1 MNMRRAAP
9 RRLGALVLG
18 SALVASL
25 AAGPASNAAPSSS
38 APTNDC
44 PAVMPVADVTAGM
57 LGTGYTVS
65 RGTTPEPFDAEI
77 LGVYPD
83 AILPGRDLIMAEV
96 HSPAID
102 AVKGVWFGMSG
113 SPVYVAQGGTDK
125 LVGAVAWGF
134 SFGPSHV
141 IGLTAAEDMVDVLD
155 YGMSVRSPAQPTP
168 SRITLTDRM
177 RRTVARASQSTLAEV
192 PGTLAQLKMPVS
204 VSGVSGPGGERALRS
219 MQRHLNRRGASVRLY
234 AGASASPAAA
244 AAPADLVPGSNFA
257 AALSYGDLTFAGIGT
272 TTFQCNGFAM
282 AFGHP
287 FFFEGKTTIGANA
300 ANALTIYPDPV
311 FSPFKLATVGAN
323 VGTVDQD
330 RIAGIRADFSQPVPT
345 TPIDSTTTAENTGRT
360 QQGHTDVVLPQ
371 EIPFLAPYHEY
382 LQIVSAM
389 DQFSE
394 GSGEISWTLTGTK
407 ADGTPWELHR
417 SNKISSEYGIPY
429 EMVHEMEH
437 WLYRLAFQNFE
448 EVKFTGVDF
457 EQVTVREEVRQYAV
471 SKVLVSVNGKPYEK
485 TRSVRVRPGARLRLR
500 VTLNPYEETLSNRI
514 VELVVRVP
522 RGVRRDGSVRI
533 FGGPGHHTGIVG
545 KAASFDD
552 LLDKMS
558 SDPVNNRVAA
568 SLRIGRRTRNTDARR
583 LDTVVVG
590 GRSILVHIKGGRT
603 GGSAG

>member
-1 MNMRRAAP
+1 MNTRWAAP

-18 SALVASL
+18 SALIGSL
-25 AAGPASNAAPSSS
+25 AAAPGTSAAPSS
-38 APTNDC
+38 APGNTC
-44 PAVMPVADVTAGM
+44 PDVMPVAEVTAGM
-57 LGTGYTVS
+57 MGTGYTVS
-65 RGTTPEPFDAEI
+65 RGTTPDPFDAEI

-113 SPVYVAQGGTDK
+113 SPVYVTQGGTEK

-155 YGMSVRSPAQPTP
+155 YGMTVKSSARTSP
-168 SRITLTDRM
+168 SRIRLTQRM
-177 RRTVARASQSTLAEV
+177 RRTVAQASESTLAEV

-204 VSGVSGPGGERALRS
+204 VSGVSGPGGKRALRS

-234 AGASASPAAA
+234 AGASANPAAA

-300 ANALTIYPDPV
+300 ASALTIYPDPV

-330 RIAGIRADFSQPVPT
+330 RIAGIRADFSQPLPT

-417 SNKISSEYGIPY
+417 SNKISSEWGIPY

-437 WLYRLAFQNFE
+437 MLYRLAFQNFE
-448 EVKFTGVDF
+448 EVEFTGVDF
-457 EQVTVREEVRQYAV
+457 ETVTVRDEVRQYAV

-485 TRSVRVRPGARLRLR
+485 TRRIRVRPGARLRLR
-500 VTLNPYEETLSNRI
+500 VTLNPYEENLSKRT
-514 VELVVRVP
+514 VELAVRVP
-522 RGVRRDGSVRI
+522 RDARRDGVLRI

-545 KAASFDD
+545 KASSFDN
-552 LLDKMS
+552 LLRKMS
-558 SDPVNNRVAA
+558 SDPVNNRVAT
-568 SLRIGRRTRNTDARR
+568 SLRIGRRTRDTDAQR

-590 GRSILVHIKGGRT
+590 GKSILIRIKGGRT
-603 GGSAG
+603 GGGAG

>member
-1 MNMRRAAP
+1 MNTRRAAP

-18 SALVASL
+18 TALVASL
-25 AAGPASNAAPSSS
+25 ASAPATSAAPSSS
-38 APTNDC
+38 APGNDC
-44 PAVMPVADVTAGM
+44 PDVMPVADVTAGM
-57 LGTGYTVS
+57 VGTGYTVS

-113 SPVYVAQGGTDK
+113 SPVYVTEGGTDK

-141 IGLTAAEDMVDVLD
+141 IGLTAAEDMVDILD
-155 YGMSVRSPAQPTP
+155 YGMTVSSSARTSP
-168 SRITLTDRM
+168 SRIRLTDRM
-177 RRTVARASQSTLAEV
+177 RRTVAQASESTLAEV

-204 VSGVSGPGGERALRS
+204 VSGVSGPGSKRALTR

-234 AGASASPAAA
+234 AGASADSTAA
-244 AAPADLVPGSNFA
+244 AAPSDLVPGSNFA

-272 TTFQCNGFAM
+272 TTFQCNGFAV

-300 ANALTIYPDPV
+300 ATALTIYPDPV

-330 RIAGIRADFSQPVPT
+330 RIAGIRADFSQPIPT
-345 TPIDSTTTAENTGRT
+345 TPIDSTTVAENTGRT
-360 QQGHTDVVLPQ
+360 QQGHTDVVLSD
-371 EIPFLAPYHEY
+371 EVPFLAPYHEY
-382 LQIVSAM
+382 LQVIGTM
-389 DQFSE
+389 DQYSE
-394 GSGEISWTLTGTK
+394 GSGEVSWTVTGTK
-407 ADGTPWELHR
+407 SDGTPWELHR
-417 SNKISSEYGIPY
+417 SNKVSSEYDIPY
-429 EMVHEMEH
+429 ETVHEMDH
-437 WLYRLAFQNFE
+437 MMWRLVSQNFE
-448 EVKFTGVDF
+448 EIDFTGVEF
-457 EQVTVREEVRQYAV
+457 EQVTVRDEVRQYAV

-485 TRSVRVRPGARLRLR
+485 ARRIRVRPGARLALR
-500 VTLNPYEETLSNRI
+500 VRLNPYDESLSTRT
-514 VELVVRVP
+514 VELRVRVP
-522 RGVRRDGSVRI
+522 RDARRDGVLRV

-545 KAASFDD
+545 KASSFEN
-552 LLDKMS
+552 LLDKMNR
-558 SDPVNNRVAA
+558 DPVNNSLGA
-568 SLRIGRRTRNTDARR
+568 SLRIGRRARDTDRLR

-590 GRSILVHIKGGRT
+590 GRSIQVRIKGGT
-603 GGSAG
+603 KGGGAG